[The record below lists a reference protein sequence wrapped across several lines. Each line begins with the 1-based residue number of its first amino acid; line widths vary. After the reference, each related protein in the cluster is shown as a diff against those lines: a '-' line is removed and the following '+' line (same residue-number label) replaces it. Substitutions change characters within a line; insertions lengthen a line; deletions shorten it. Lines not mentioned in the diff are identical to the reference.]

1 MAIPMYGQ
9 NKDGSKLDEAS
20 QRTIPH
26 LVGTDLAD
34 GTAAITLALDT
45 VYREV
50 VTTGGTK
57 PLTLPAISAS
67 DIGRKILIISN
78 AVLAASGVITI
89 TPASGDYFSQAST
102 TTGLGVTAPG
112 VAAAGNDL
120 LTITGA
126 NTNCGFQKGSTL
138 MLEVVDEKVWCCT
151 INSVHIGN
159 GSNFAV
165 YSTP

>member
-1 MAIPMYGQ
+1 MANPLYGS
-9 NKDGSKLDEAS
+9 NKVDKKLDEAS
-20 QRTIPH
+20 QRTVPN

-34 GTAAITLALDT
+34 GTAAISLVLDT

-78 AVLAASGVITI
+78 GVLAASGVITI
-89 TPASGDYFSQAST
+89 TPAANDYFSLASS

-112 VAAAGNDL
+112 PAAAGNDL

-138 MLEVVDEKVWCCT
+138 TLEVVDEKVWCCT

-165 YSTP
+165 YTTP

>member
-1 MAIPMYGQ
+1 MANPMYGQ
-9 NKDGSKLDEAS
+9 NKADDAGAQAA
-20 QRTIPH
+20 QRTLPNI
-26 LVGTDLAD
+26 VGTDLASD
-34 GTAAITLALDT
+34 TASITLALDT

-50 VTTGGTK
+50 VTAHAK
-57 PLTLPAISAS
+57 PLVLPAIAAS

-78 AVLAASGVITI
+78 AVFAASGSITI
-89 TPASGDYFSQAST
+89 TPASNDYFSLASS

-112 VAAAGNDL
+112 PAAAGNDL
-120 LTITGA
+120 LTLTGA
-126 NTNCGFQKGSTL
+126 NTNCGLQKGSTI

-165 YSTP
+165 YTTP

>member
-1 MAIPMYGQ
+1 MANPLYGS
-9 NKDGSKLDEAS
+9 NKVDKKLDEAS
-20 QRTIPH
+20 QRTVPN

-34 GTAAITLALDT
+34 GTAAISLVLDT

-89 TPASGDYFSQAST
+89 TPAANDYFSLASS

-112 VAAAGNDL
+112 PAAAGNDL

-165 YSTP
+165 YTTP

>member
-1 MAIPMYGQ
+1 MANPLYGQ
-9 NKDGSKLDEAS
+9 NKSDALIAQTK
-20 QRTIPH
+20 QRTVPS

-57 PLTLPAISAS
+57 PLTLPAISAD
-67 DIGRKILIISN
+67 DIGKKILIISG

-89 TPASGDYFSQAST
+89 TPASGDFFSQASS
-102 TTGLGVTAPG
+102 TTGLGVSAPG

-120 LTITGA
+120 LTLTGA
-126 NTNCGFQKGSTL
+126 NTNCGFQIGSTL
-138 MLEVVDEKVWCCT
+138 MLEVVEHDQWCCT

>member
-1 MAIPMYGQ
+1 MANPLYGS
-9 NKDGSKLDEAS
+9 NKADRKLDEAS
-20 QRTIPH
+20 QRTLPN

-34 GTAAITLALDT
+34 GTAAISLVLDT

-67 DIGRKILIISN
+67 DIGRKILIIQN
-78 AVLAASGVITI
+78 AIFASSGVITI
-89 TPASGDYFSQAST
+89 TPAANDYYSLASST
-102 TTGLGVTAPG
+102 TGHACTTCGP
-112 VAAAGNDL
+112 AAAGNDL
-120 LTITGA
+120 LTLTGA
-126 NTNCGFQKGSTL
+126 DTNGPLAAGSTI

-151 INSVHIGN
+151 IHSVHTGN
-159 GSNFAV
+159 GADLAV

>member
-1 MAIPMYGQ
+1 MANPLYGS
-9 NKDGSKLDEAS
+9 NKVDKKLDEAS
-20 QRTIPH
+20 QRTVPNLI
-26 LVGTDLAD
+26 GTDLAD
-34 GTAAITLALDT
+34 GTAAISLVLDT

-78 AVLAASGVITI
+78 GVLAASGVITI
-89 TPASGDYFSQAST
+89 TPAANDYFSLASS

-112 VAAAGNDL
+112 PAAAGNDL

-138 MLEVVDEKVWCCT
+138 TLEVVDEKVWCCT

-165 YSTP
+165 YTTP

>member
-1 MAIPMYGQ
+1 MANPMNGQ
-9 NKDGSKLDEAS
+9 NKADDAGAQAA
-20 QRTIPH
+20 QRTIPN

-89 TPASGDYFSQAST
+89 TPAANDYFSLASS

-112 VAAAGNDL
+112 PAAAGNDL

-151 INSVHIGN
+151 INSVHIGS
-159 GSNFAV
+159 GSNTFV

>member
-1 MAIPMYGQ
+1 MANPMYGQ
-9 NKDGSKLDEAS
+9 NKADDAGAQAA
-20 QRTIPH
+20 QRTIPN
-26 LVGTDLAD
+26 LVGTDLAND
-34 GTAAITLALDT
+34 TTSITLVLDT

-50 VTTGGTK
+50 VTNAAGK
-57 PLTLPAISAS
+57 PLVLPAISAS

-89 TPASGDYFSQAST
+89 TPAANDIFSQASS

-138 MLEVVDEKVWCCT
+138 MLEVVSEKVWCCT

-159 GSNFAV
+159 GSNAFV

>member
-1 MAIPMYGQ
+1 MANPMYGS
-9 NKDGSKLDEAS
+9 NKSDRKLDEAS
-20 QRTIPH
+20 QRTIPN
-26 LVGTDLAD
+26 LVGTDLASD
-34 GTAAITLALDT
+34 TASITLALDT

-50 VTTGGTK
+50 VTAHGK
-57 PLTLPAISAS
+57 PLVLPAISAS

-78 AVLAASGVITI
+78 AVFAGSGSITI
-89 TPASGDYFSQAST
+89 TPASNDYFSQAST

-120 LTITGA
+120 LTLTGA
-126 NTNCGFQKGSTL
+126 DTNCGLQKGSTI

-165 YSTP
+165 YTTP

>member
-1 MAIPMYGQ
+1 MYGQ
-9 NKDGSKLDEAS
+9 NKADSAGAQAA
-20 QRTIPH
+20 QRTMPS

-34 GTAAITLALDT
+34 GTDAITLVLDT

-57 PLTLPAISAS
+57 PLTLPAISAA
-67 DIGRKILIISN
+67 DIGKKILIISN
-78 AVLAASGVITI
+78 AVFAGSGVITI
-89 TPASGDYFSQAST
+89 TPAANDYFSLASS

-112 VAAAGNDL
+112 PAAAGNDL
-120 LTITGA
+120 LTLTGA
-126 NTNCGFQKGSTL
+126 DTICGFQKGSTL

>member
-1 MAIPMYGQ
+1 MANPMYGQ
-9 NKDGSKLDEAS
+9 NKSDAKVQEAK
-20 QRTIPH
+20 QRTIPN

-34 GTAAITLALDT
+34 GTASISLVLDT

-57 PLTLPAISAS
+57 PLVLPAISAS

-78 AVLAASGVITI
+78 AVFAASGVITI
-89 TPASGDYFSQAST
+89 TPASNDYFSLASS

-112 VAAAGNDL
+112 PAAAGNDL
-120 LTITGA
+120 LTLTGA
-126 NTNCGFQKGSTL
+126 NTNCGLQKGSTIT
-138 MLEVVDEKVWCCT
+138 LEVVDEKVWCCT
-151 INSVHIGN
+151 INSVHIGS

>member
-1 MAIPMYGQ
+1 MANPMYGQ
-9 NKDGSKLDEAS
+9 NKADSSVDQAA
-20 QRTIPH
+20 QRTMPH

-57 PLTLPAISAS
+57 PLTLPAISKS
-67 DIGRKILIISN
+67 DIGRIILIISN

-89 TPASGDYFSQAST
+89 TPAANDYFSQASS
-102 TTGLGVTAPG
+102 TTGFGVTAPG

-126 NTNCGFQKGSTL
+126 NTNCGLQKGSTI

-165 YSTP
+165 YTTP